1 MSNFNESL
9 KELTGHQINILLNDG
24 TKLSGQLAE
33 VSTEIVTVY
42 SSENETSY
50 YPISQIQSV
59 TKNSKYVKAL
69 PVSGDHLKG
78 EKISDVLSQSL
89 LNWVTINGT
98 GKASY
103 SGILSAV
110 EDDHLVLTQGKDRV
124 YLKHSSVLNVY
135 DASKKTT
142 SSDSDNESSNSSDN
156 ASSDSSSNKDSS
168 AQATS
173 QSQSSKKSSSK
184 KSRKRQPAFYYDE
197 IEGANSSK

>member
-1 MSNFNESL
+1 MSNFNDSL
-9 KELTGHQINILLNDG
+9 KALTGHQINIMLNDG

-33 VSTEIVTVY
+33 VSAEIVTVY
-42 SSENETSY
+42 SSENETLY
-50 YPISQIQSV
+50 YSNSQIQSV
-59 TKNSKYVKAL
+59 TKSSKYVKAL

-98 GKASY
+98 GNASY

-142 SSDSDNESSNSSDN
+142 SNDTDSGSSDSSDN
-156 ASSDSSSNKDSS
+156 ASNKET

-173 QSQSSKKSSSK
+173 QKQSSKKSSSK
-184 KSRKRQPAFYYDE
+184 NAKKRKPAFYLDE

>member
-1 MSNFNESL
+1 MSNFNDSL
-9 KELTGHQINILLNDG
+9 KALTGHQINIMLNDG

-33 VSTEIVTVY
+33 VSAEIVTVY
-42 SSENETSY
+42 SSENETLY
-50 YPISQIQSV
+50 YSNSQIQSV
-59 TKNSKYVKAL
+59 TKSSKYVKAL

-98 GKASY
+98 GNASY

-142 SSDSDNESSNSSDN
+142 SNDTDSGTSDSSDN
-156 ASSDSSSNKDSS
+156 ASNKET

-173 QSQSSKKSSSK
+173 QKQSSKKSSSK
-184 KSRKRQPAFYYDE
+184 NAKKRKPAFYLDE
-197 IEGANSSK
+197 IEGANSAK

>member
-1 MSNFNESL
+1 MSNFNDSL
-9 KELTGHQINILLNDG
+9 KALTGHQINIMLNDG

-33 VSTEIVTVY
+33 VSAEIMTLY
-42 SSENETSY
+42 SSENETLY

-59 TKNSKYVKAL
+59 TKSSKYVKAL

-98 GKASY
+98 GSASY

-142 SSDSDNESSNSSDN
+142 STDTDSGSSDDSSDN
-156 ASSDSSSNKDSS
+156 ASNKESD
-168 AQATS
+168 QATS
-173 QSQSSKKSSSK
+173 QKQSSKKSSSK
-184 KSRKRQPAFYYDE
+184 NAKKRKPAFYLDE

>member
-1 MSNFNESL
+1 MSNFNDSL
-9 KELTGHQINILLNDG
+9 KALTGHQLNIMLNDG

-33 VSTEIVTVY
+33 VSAEMLTIY
-42 SSENETSY
+42 SSENETLY

-59 TKNSKYVKAL
+59 TKSSKYVKAL
-69 PVSGDHLKG
+69 PVAGDHLKG

-110 EDDHLVLTQGKDRV
+110 ENDHLVLTQGKDRV

-142 SSDSDNESSNSSDN
+142 STDTDSGSSNSSDG
-156 ASSDSSSNKDSS
+156 SSKNEDSS
-168 AQATS
+168 AQASS
-173 QSQSSKKSSSK
+173 QKQSSNKSSSK
-184 KSRKRQPAFYYDE
+184 NVKKRKPAFYLDE

>member
-1 MSNFNESL
+1 MSNFNDSL
-9 KELTGHQINILLNDG
+9 KALTGHQINIMLNDG

-33 VSTEIVTVY
+33 VSAEIMTVY
-42 SSENETSY
+42 SSENETLY

-59 TKNSKYVKAL
+59 TKSSKYVKAL
-69 PVSGDHLKG
+69 PVSGEHLKG
-78 EKISDVLSQSL
+78 EKISDVLSQTL

-98 GKASY
+98 GSASY

-142 SSDSDNESSNSSDN
+142 STDTDSG
-156 ASSDSSSNKDSS
+156 SSDSSENASNNESD
-168 AQATS
+168 QATS
-173 QSQSSKKSSSK
+173 QKQSSKKSSRKNAK
-184 KSRKRQPAFYYDE
+184 KRKPAFYLDE